1 MKRTKRKC
9 PECGTEFFGTTGS
22 VLCPACQKSKI
33 VSSTI
38 RERTCIICGRTF
50 DGGPRAKRCPEC
62 RILVRKENAAKY
74 RKSGPMRPL
83 GSIDYCK
90 RCGKEYVVRTGRQ
103 KYCSYKCAQISV
115 KEWQSEHKK
124 TKYNPEKAKK
134 QHTESRSKKIK
145 ICRYCGKSF
154 WDGTSSNV
162 CSDYCR
168 KKQLQIRRYEA
179 DIRRGCN
186 CDLQKLLD
194 ERELYREKQKKSAQQ
209 RTLVTPS

>member
-1 MKRTKRKC
+1 MELNFSAQPVRYYVQPVK
-9 PECGTEFFGTTGS
+9 
-22 VLCPACQKSKI
+22 KSKI

-103 KYCSYKCAQISV
+103 KYCSDKCAQISV

-162 CSDYCR
+162 CSYYC
-168 KKQLQIRRYEA
+168 KKNSCKSEDTKRTFDVAAIATCKNYWMKENYIEKNKKRVT
-179 DIRRGCN
+179 N
-186 CDLQKLLD
+186 N
-194 ERELYREKQKKSAQQ
+194 ER
-209 RTLVTPS
+209 